1 MAEFGLKAYHAEQG
15 VVEVAVANVSVEM
28 LPQLGEQ
35 LVGYLDARIVDQ
47 QQDAD
52 LYTWL
57 VDFEGTQLFLKAEY
71 YSESVWFE
79 ALGSD
84 SAQEE
89 LAFIAQLLLRNQ

>member
-1 MAEFGLKAYHAEQG
+1 MAEFGLKAYRTEQG
-15 VVEVAVANVSVEM
+15 VVEVAVANLSLETIA
-28 LPQLGEQ
+28 QLGER
-35 LVGYLDARIVDQ
+35 LVDYLDARIVDQ

-57 VDFEGTQLFLKAEY
+57 VDFEGTQLFLKVEH

-79 ALGSD
+79 ALAPQ

-89 LAFIAQLLLRNQ
+89 LAFIAQLLLRDQ

>member
-1 MAEFGLKAYHAEQG
+1 MAEFALKAYHAEQG

-57 VDFEGTQLFLKAEY
+57 VDFEGTQFFLKAEH

-79 ALGSD
+79 ALAPQ

-89 LAFIAQLLLRNQ
+89 LAFIAQLLQRNQ

>member
-1 MAEFGLKAYHAEQG
+1 MAEFALKAYHAEQG
-15 VVEVAVANVSVEM
+15 VVEVAVANVSVEL

-52 LYTWL
+52 LHTWL
-57 VDFEGTQLFLKAEY
+57 VDFEGTQLFLKVEH

-79 ALGSD
+79 ALAPQ

-89 LAFIAQLLLRNQ
+89 LAFIAQLLQRNQ

>member
-1 MAEFGLKAYHAEQG
+1 MAEFALKAYHAEQG

-28 LPQLGEQ
+28 LSQLGEQ
-35 LVGYLDARIVDQ
+35 LVGFLDARIVDQ

-52 LYTWL
+52 LHTWL
-57 VDFEGTQLFLKAEY
+57 VDFEGTQLFLKVEH

-79 ALGSD
+79 ALAPQ

-89 LAFIAQLLLRNQ
+89 LAFIAQLLQRNQ

>member
-57 VDFEGTQLFLKAEY
+57 VDFEHHRIILQ
-71 YSESVWFE
+71 
-79 ALGSD
+79 
-84 SAQEE
+84 
-89 LAFIAQLLLRNQ
+89 